1 MADARGLSG
10 ARTRSGFF
18 AMPSSVPGRVT
29 ALSFVVVVGIA
40 VMALVAEP
48 GGVAWRGTL
57 ALLLNELPQYLRNL
71 P

>member
-1 MADARGLSG
+1 
-10 ARTRSGFF
+10 
-18 AMPSSVPGRVT
+18 MPSSVPGRVT
-29 ALSFVVVVGIA
+29 ALSFIVVVVGIA

>member
-1 MADARGLSG
+1 
-10 ARTRSGFF
+10 
-18 AMPSSVPGRVT
+18 MPSSVPGRVT